1 MRRLDFNIFS
11 RISPSAS
18 VFFHLEHVTTCN
30 YVKKSEL
37 HASPSIKE
45 YFLNSLN
52 HIHLNNQ
59 GKPIIYTFIY
69 IHF

>member
-30 YVKKSEL
+30 YVKKIRVTCISLDKRVFSE
-37 HASPSIKE
+37 
-45 YFLNSLN
+45 FLKS
-52 HIHLNNQ
+52 
-59 GKPIIYTFIY
+59 YTFE
-69 IHF
+69 